1 MRRLLLST
9 SALLFLAVPVF
20 AQPPS
25 NHVGKASVAPEVQ
38 DRAQAELGH
47 PPPQGGGRDRGGDRG
62 GDRER
67 AAAPPV
73 QAAAPQPAP
82 QMDRGDRGRGGD
94 NGRHLGFD
102 RGRGPDSDNR
112 GDNRRAFDNNNRPDD
127 RSRTFNNRTDD
138 NRRSFNDSRPNRDFN
153 RDNRD
158 FNRDGR
164 TDYRQPRFG
173 GSRHDFSGFRDFH
186 RAFNATRRFRAPY
199 YQRPA
204 GWYSHRW
211 SYGEILPISYFARD
225 YWLIDFADYDLPPP
239 PYGAVWVRVGNDALL
254 VDEESGEVI
263 TVEYDVFY

>member
-1 MRRLLLST
+1 MRRLLFST
-9 SALLFLAVPVF
+9 CALLFLAPPVF

-38 DRAQAELGH
+38 DRAQAQLGH
-47 PPPQGGGRDRGGDRG
+47 PPQSQGGEREQGGGHERGGDRG
-62 GDRER
+62 GGRER
-67 AAAPPV
+67 GTPPPV
-73 QAAAPQPAP
+73 QAAAPQI
-82 QMDRGDRGRGGD
+82 DRGDRGRGGGD
-94 NGRHLGFD
+94 NGRHLGAD
-102 RGRGPDSDNR
+102 RGRGPDM
-112 GDNRRAFDNNNRPDD
+112 DNRRAFDNNRPDD

-138 NRRSFNDSRPNRDFN
+138 NRRSFNDARPNRDI
-153 RDNRD
+153 NRD

-211 SYGEILPISYFARD
+211 SYGETLPVAYFARD

-239 PYGAVWVRVGNDALL
+239 PYGAVWVRVGSDALL
-254 VDEESGEVI
+254 IDEESGEVI
-263 TVEYDVFY
+263 TVEYDIFY